1 MPPLALAVVDAVF
14 GLALHHDARG
24 RRAKL
29 DGFERAHVRARVE
42 GPRTS
47 DPVGALEIEVVIA
60 YHPSTDPS
68 PDPSPASRE
77 AVEHRLAFSIDLA
90 EQRILANSLSL
101 AELPLDRSGLA
112 RLIGELETW
121 CYDRVP
127 TD

>member
-60 YHPSTDPS
+60 YHPS
-68 PDPSPASRE
+68 PDPPASRE

-127 TD
+127 TDH

>member
-14 GLALHHDARG
+14 GLALHHDGRG

-29 DGFERAHVRARVE
+29 DGYERAHVHARLV
-42 GPRTS
+42 GPREA
-47 DPVGALEIEVVIA
+47 DPVGALDLEVVVA
-60 YHPSTDPS
+60 YLPS
-68 PDPSPASRE
+68 PGAGERI
-77 AVEHRLAFSIDLA
+77 EHRLAFTIDLA
-90 EQRILANSLSL
+90 EERILATSLSL

-127 TD
+127 T